1 MKSVNMESWRFM
13 MQFTKKRILLALL
26 PAFFLV
32 ANSNGQGQK
41 KHGEVLSL
49 DTILNRID
57 QNNLLL
63 QSFALKAQ
71 SYTHKGEAATSW
83 MAPMVGV
90 GTYMTPYPGVE
101 TMSPSEKGSLMFQ
114 IEQAIPGKA
123 KLNAKK
129 RAIQSLGDVEN
140 VNRAITLNDLKAQ
153 AKQLY
158 VNGLMVD
165 KKVSFLRE
173 TERILEMMKKV
184 EELRYTYNQGM
195 LGSIYK
201 IEGQLEENRNKIVQQ
216 KGNSKRIKAVL
227 NSLMNLPREH
237 EFEINSTYSPTIEL
251 EASYETTDL
260 ADRRA
265 DVLKMEKSI
274 QSVKLDIEA
283 LNLQKR
289 PDLSIRFDHMS
300 PLAKGGM
307 PNSYSVMGMISIPIA
322 PWSSK
327 MYKAEAKAMEY
338 DVLAM
343 EKEKLAVLQQA
354 QGMLYGMHYEIQSME
369 KQVQVMEDKVIPALQ
384 KSFDAYFVNY
394 QENTLEL
401 PFVMDAWDALLMMQM
416 NLLDEKLKI
425 YELIIDYEK
434 ELYR

>member
-1 MKSVNMESWRFM
+1 MNYVNMESWRCT
-13 MQFTKKRILLALL
+13 MQFTKRIFLVLL
-26 PAFFLV
+26 PALLLM
-32 ANSNGQGQK
+32 ANSYGQDEK
-41 KHGEVLSL
+41 KHHEVLNL
-49 DTILNRID
+49 DTILSRID

-63 QSFALKAQ
+63 QSFALKAE

-123 KLNAKK
+123 KLKAKK
-129 RAIQSLGDVEN
+129 RAIQSLGEVEY
-140 VNRAITLNDLKAQ
+140 VNRAISLNELKAQ

-158 VNGLMVD
+158 VNCWMVD
-165 KKVSFLRE
+165 KKVRLLQE
-173 TERILEMMKKV
+173 NERILEMMKKV

-201 IEGQLEENRNKIVQQ
+201 IEGQLEENRNKIEQQ
-216 KGNSKRIKAVL
+216 NGNNKRIKAVL

-237 EFEINSTYSPTIEL
+237 EFEIDSTYSPAIEL
-251 EASYETTDL
+251 EISYDTTDL

-322 PWSSK
+322 HWSSK

-343 EKEKLAVLQQA
+343 EKEKAAVLQQA

-369 KQVQVMEDKVIPALQ
+369 KQVQGMEDKVIPALQ

-394 QENTLEL
+394 QENKLEL

>member
-1 MKSVNMESWRFM
+1 MR
-13 MQFTKKRILLALL
+13 FTKKRILLMLL
-26 PAFFLV
+26 PAIFLV
-32 ANSNGQGQK
+32 ATSYGQDENK
-41 KHGEVLSL
+41 PHEVLSL
-49 DTILNRID
+49 DTVLSRID

-63 QSFALKAQ
+63 QSFALKAE
-71 SYTHKGEAATSW
+71 SYVHKGEAATSW

-90 GTYMTPYPGVE
+90 GTYMPYPGVK
-101 TMSPSEKGSLMFQ
+101 TMSPSDKGSLMFQ

-129 RAIQSLGDVEN
+129 RAIQSLGEVEN
-140 VNRAITLNDLKAQ
+140 VNRDITLNELKAQ

-158 VNGLMVD
+158 VNGLMAE
-165 KKVSFLRE
+165 KKVRFLQE
-173 TERILEMMKKV
+173 NERILEMMKKV

-201 IEGQLEENRNKIVQQ
+201 IEGQLEESRNKIEQQ

-237 EFEINSTYSPTIEL
+237 EFEIDSTYTPAVEL
-251 EASYETTDL
+251 EASYDTTDL
-260 ADRRA
+260 ANRRA

-274 QSVKLDIEA
+274 QSVKLDIDA

-307 PNSYSVMGMISIPIA
+307 PNSYSVMGMLSIPIA

-338 DVLAM
+338 DILAM
-343 EKEKLAVLQQA
+343 EKEKSAVLQQA

-369 KQVQVMEDKVIPALQ
+369 KQVRGMEDKVIPALQ

-394 QENTLEL
+394 QENKLEL